1 MKRIVDTTHRPSL
14 AWYASAVPHP
24 FDREQIFKILSE
36 IQSPTV
42 TSYERLP
49 DGTEIWRAEG
59 APPGT
64 KLMVT
69 SQELAESLGKPW
81 RLIEETAY
89 AVGKEVD
96 LRIRKVKNGEVHFC
110 KKSL

>member
-1 MKRIVDTTHRPSL
+1 MANSLKRFKFRHPH
-14 AWYASAVPHP
+14 SAI
-24 FDREQIFKILSE
+24 DRRKC
-36 IQSPTV
+36 
-42 TSYERLP
+42 
-49 DGTEIWRAEG
+49 

-64 KLMVT
+64 KLIVT

-81 RLIEETAY
+81 RLIGETAY
-89 AVGKEVD
+89 AVGKELD